1 MDQSMKLRDEK
12 VGKLVLQ
19 FSLPAIIVLLVSA
32 IYNII
37 DRVFIGN
44 SVGALGIA
52 GVTIAFPVMM
62 IMAALSTLVG
72 TGGAALLSIKMGQ
85 GKGEEAEQIVG
96 HGLTLLVGISIVFT
110 IVGLV
115 FLTPILRAYGASDA
129 ILPYATDYLQ
139 IILLGT
145 IVNLLSTGMNNF
157 IRAEGNPQKAM
168 VTLLI
173 GPLLNVILAP
183 IFIFGFG
190 WGIKGAAWATVIAQL
205 ASSIWV
211 LSHFLSGHSH
221 VKFYA
226 KNLRLKLALVGSILA
241 LGAAPCGVP
250 LTSSLLNF
258 IINNSLERYGGDVAI
273 SAMGVIVS
281 IQILCTI
288 PLLGISQGIQ
298 PIAGFNYGAGQL
310 DRVKG
315 ALKYGLIMGLIVI
328 VFFYVL
334 IQVFPGQIVAFFD
347 SRDQAMINFGS
358 YAMRIY
364 LLGLPVIVVQ
374 SIGGGFFQAIGKA
387 RDALIITYARPLLFF
402 IPLLL
407 VLPNFFG
414 LQGILYASPATDVI
428 TFVTTGVWLM
438 IEIRMLSG
446 KGKESTVKAG
456 ASGASVETDE
466 KQMMEDTASARVEN
480 E

>member
-1 MDQSMKLRDEK
+1 MDQSKKLREEK

-37 DRVFIGN
+37 DRIFIGN
-44 SVGALGIA
+44 SVGGLGIA

-62 IMAALSTLVG
+62 IIAALSMLVG
-72 TGGAALLSIKMGQ
+72 TGGAALLSIKMGE
-85 GKGEEAEQIVG
+85 GKEEEAEQIIG
-96 HGLTLLVGISIVFT
+96 NGLTLLIVISIIFT
-110 IVGLV
+110 ILGLV

-129 ILPYATDYLQ
+129 ILPYATSYLQ
-139 IILLGT
+139 IILFGT
-145 IVNLLSTGMNNF
+145 IANLLSTGMNNF
-157 IRAEGNPQKAM
+157 IRGEGNPQKAM

-190 WGIKGAAWATVIAQL
+190 WGIKGAALATVLAQL
-205 ASSIWV
+205 ASAVWV
-211 LSHFLSGHSH
+211 LLHFLAGKSH

-226 KNLRLKLALVGSILA
+226 KNLKLKASLVGPILA

-310 DRVKG
+310 DRVKD
-315 ALKYGLIMGLIVI
+315 ALKYGLIMGFIISLFFFLVTQLI
-328 VFFYVL
+328 
-334 IQVFPGQIVAFFD
+334 PGQIVAFFD
-347 SRDQAMINFGS
+347 SRDQAMITFGS

-374 SIGGGFFQAIGKA
+374 SIGSGFFQAIGKA

-407 VLPNFFG
+407 ILPNFFG
-414 LQGILYASPATDVI
+414 LQGVLVASPVTDAI
-428 TFVTTGVWLM
+428 TFITTGVWIL
-438 IEIRMLSG
+438 IELRMLN
-446 KGKESTVKAG
+446 KRNQERPAP
-456 ASGASVETDE
+456 
-466 KQMMEDTASARVEN
+466 SAVPIANVATHGEQIIQDADSAY
-480 E
+480 

>member
-1 MDQSMKLRDEK
+1 MDQSTKLRDEK

-44 SVGALGIA
+44 SVGSLGIA

-72 TGGAALLSIKMGQ
+72 TGGAALLSIKIGE
-85 GKGEEAEQIVG
+85 GKRDEAEQILG
-96 HGLTLLVGISIVFT
+96 NGLTLLILVSIIFT
-110 IVGLV
+110 ILGLV
-115 FLTPILRAYGASDA
+115 FVTPILQAYGASKE

-157 IRAEGNPQKAM
+157 IRGEGNPQKAM

-190 WGIKGAAWATVIAQL
+190 WGIKGAAWATVLAQL
-205 ASSIWV
+205 ASAAWV
-211 LSHFLSGHSH
+211 LSHFLLGRSH
-221 VKFYA
+221 VKFYT
-226 KNLRLKLALVGSILA
+226 KNLRLRASQVGPILA

-258 IINNSLERYGGDVAI
+258 IINNSLGRYGGDVAI

-298 PIAGFNYGAGQL
+298 PIIGFNYGAGQL
-310 DRVKG
+310 NRVKD
-315 ALKYGLIMGLIVI
+315 ALKYGLLMGFIVSLFFFIITQLI
-328 VFFYVL
+328 
-334 IQVFPGQIVAFFD
+334 PGQIVAFFD
-347 SRDQAMINFGS
+347 SRDQAMIRFGS

-364 LLGLPVIVVQ
+364 LLGLPIIVVQ
-374 SIGGGFFQAIGKA
+374 SIGSGFFQAIGKA
-387 RDALIITYARPLLFF
+387 RDALIITYARPLIFF

-407 VLPNFFG
+407 ILPNFFG
-414 LQGILYASPATDVI
+414 LQGVLASSPVTDAI
-428 TFVTTGVWLM
+428 TFLTTGTWLI
-438 IEIRMLSG
+438 IEVRRLNKRYQEKRAQS
-446 KGKESTVKAG
+446 EVSVVG
-456 ASGASVETDE
+456 ATANSDQIIDE
-466 KQMMEDTASARVEN
+466 ADSAQ
-480 E
+480 